1 MNLRDMLNMVRGGQ
15 DDRICVVKGTVSIN
29 DEGINKMLY
38 DGKYWIRVK
47 GTGEIIPPIPEELMN
62 AEAGMGLGTEAD
74 YLILAPDF
82 DVDAYWNT
90 VKTNPPY
97 FRRKTYDISCE
108 KIIELDKANVSLVE
122 DFKAMAASHNLTVK
136 ELMGYLTEKL

>member
-1 MNLRDMLNMVRGGQ
+1 MNLKDMLNMVWDGQ
-15 DDRICVVKGTVSIN
+15 DSRICVVKGTVSIN
-29 DEGINKMLY
+29 DESINKMLY

>member
-1 MNLRDMLNMVRGGQ
+1 MNLKDMLDMIHGGQ
-15 DDRICVVKGTVSIN
+15 DDRICVIKGTVSIN
-29 DEGINKMLY
+29 DEGINKMLF

-47 GTGEIIPPIPEELMN
+47 GTGELIPPIPEEIMN
-62 AEAGMGLGTEAD
+62 AEASMGLGTEAS
-74 YLILAPDF
+74 YLVLAPDF

-97 FRRKTYDISCE
+97 FRRKTEDISCE
-108 KIIELDKANVSLVE
+108 KIIELDKANVSVVE
-122 DFKAMAASHNLTVK
+122 DFKAMAAAHNLTVK

>member
-1 MNLRDMLNMVRGGQ
+1 MNLKDMLNMVQGGQ
-15 DDRICVVKGTVSIN
+15 DDRICVIKGTVSIN

-38 DGKYWIRVK
+38 DGKYWIKVK
-47 GTGEIIPPIPEELMN
+47 GTGELIPPIPEEIMN
-62 AEAGMGLGTEAD
+62 AEASMGLGTEAS
-74 YLILAPDF
+74 YLVLAPDF

-97 FRRKTYDISCE
+97 FRRKTEDISCE
-108 KIIELDKANVSLVE
+108 KIIELDKANVSVVE
-122 DFKAMAASHNLTVK
+122 DFKPMAAARNLTVK

>member
-1 MNLRDMLNMVRGGQ
+1 MNLKDMLNMVRDGQ
-15 DDRICVVKGTVSIN
+15 DSRICVVKGTVSIN

>member
-15 DDRICVVKGTVSIN
+15 DDRTCGIKGTVTIN

-47 GTGEIIPPIPEELMN
+47 GTGEIIPPVPEELMN